1 MMKLTDPSP
10 RDEMSLK
17 IIKYLNARRNHFIM
31 KQQNLRLP
39 VFSDAGLDLQYDVGL
54 QDAQDLLGQGVLG
67 LAVFPLLAP

>member
-1 MMKLTDPSP
+1 
-10 RDEMSLK
+10 
-17 IIKYLNARRNHFIM
+17 M